1 MQADTGQPLKE
12 LRVDGGA
19 AANEF
24 LMQFQADLLG
34 CPVVRPVDIESTA
47 LGAAYLAA
55 LGVGHFKHTSEL
67 EGFWRIEKRFE
78 PNIRPSDRDSLLD
91 GWRSAINKARH

>member
-1 MQADTGQPLKE
+1 MIACGAGIRE

-34 CPVVRPVDIESTA
+34 VPVDRPTILETTA
-47 LGAAYLAA
+47 TGVAFLAG
-55 LGVGHFKHTSEL
+55 LCT
-67 EGFWRIEKRFE
+67 GFWSSPEEIQSVRR
-78 PNIRPSDRDSLLD
+78 RDRLFKPMLGSAEREQLLA
-91 GWRSAINKARH
+91 GWKQALSRVRTN